1 MSQFQ
6 IYGLASV
13 LIFSIGLYGF
23 IVQPHLVRKILA
35 MNIMGSGI
43 FLLLVSAARRDM
55 SAAPD
60 PVPHAMVLTG
70 IVVSVSMTAFALA
83 LTRRVVAATGV
94 AALPGMDAPEEAT
107 SIATRN
113 DEHSRDLD
121 RVADPVAV
129 DRDDTHLSV

>member
-23 IVQPHLVRKILA
+23 IVHPHLIRKILA
-35 MNIMGSGI
+35 MNIMSSGI

-60 PVPHAMVLTG
+60 PIPHAMVLTG

-94 AALPGMDAPEEAT
+94 AALLWMDAPVEAAP
-107 SIATRN
+107 IAVRN

-121 RVADPVAV
+121 RVADPVAA
-129 DRDDTHLSV
+129 DRDDIHLSV